1 MGVKED
7 NGVRHR
13 ASMSQGPTGTGGRRW
28 AVRIAHVSDCFV
40 PRLGGIE
47 MQVNDLTRRQQQIGL
62 EPEVLTAT
70 PLPHRM
76 AGRHFPVPVHRFG
89 IPLPAEIAN
98 NPIPSRPLR
107 TALRAGSF
115 DLVHVHAGVGSPFA
129 AAGVRVALE
138 LGLPVTVTVHC
149 LPASFRLPSVLTPWT
164 TPDIARRIALTA
176 VSEAAAAPLRR
187 QTGAVVTVVPNGLD
201 PHEWAAAAPP
211 SGATE
216 RDPSVV
222 HAVATMRL
230 SVRKRPL
237 PLLAAV
243 LAARQ
248 QLAPAVTLRLSVF
261 GDGKLAPRMRRY
273 LSRHHMHDTV
283 TLAGR
288 VDRDR
293 LKEIYRD
300 ADLFIAPAFLE
311 SFGIAA
317 LEARCAGLPVVAMR
331 GTGITEFVADG
342 VEGLLADGDAG
353 MSAALVKLARDAS
366 LRTAIA
372 RHNRT
377 TAPPTAWPAVL
388 ERVNQEYARA
398 FSIHRAVSDSAGR
411 PGR

>member
-1 MGVKED
+1 M
-7 NGVRHR
+7 
-13 ASMSQGPTGTGGRRW
+13 
-28 AVRIAHVSDCFV
+28 RIAHVSDCFV

-62 EPEVLTAT
+62 QPEVLTAT
-70 PLPHRM
+70 PLPRRM
-76 AGRHFPVPVHRFG
+76 RRRQFPVPVHRFG

-98 NPIPSRPLR
+98 NPLPSRPLR
-107 TALRAGSF
+107 KALRAG
-115 DLVHVHAGVGSPFA
+115 DYDIVHVHAGVGSPFA

-149 LPASFRLPSVLTPWT
+149 LPASFRLPSMLIPWT
-164 TPDIARRIALTA
+164 TPEIARRIALTA

-187 QTGAVVTVVPNGLD
+187 QTGATVTVVPNGLD
-201 PHEWAAAAPP
+201 PHEWAVEPAATVGTA
-211 SGATE
+211 G

-243 LAARQ
+243 RAAQQ
-248 QLAPAVTLRLSVF
+248 QLGPAVTLRLSVF

-273 LSRHHMHDTV
+273 LSRHDMQDTV
-283 TLAGR
+283 TLVGR
-288 VDRDR
+288 VDRDQ
-293 LKEIYRD
+293 LKDIYRK

-331 GTGITEFVADG
+331 GTGITEFVADRS
-342 VEGLLADGDAG
+342 EGLLADGDAG
-353 MSAALVKLARDAS
+353 MTSALVQLARDGT
-366 LRTAIA
+366 LRESIA

-377 TAPPTAWPAVL
+377 TVPPTAWPTVL
-388 ERVNQEYARA
+388 ERVNEEYDRA
-398 FSIHRAVSDSAGR
+398 MRIRRAVPGTTSR
-411 PGR
+411 PRSM